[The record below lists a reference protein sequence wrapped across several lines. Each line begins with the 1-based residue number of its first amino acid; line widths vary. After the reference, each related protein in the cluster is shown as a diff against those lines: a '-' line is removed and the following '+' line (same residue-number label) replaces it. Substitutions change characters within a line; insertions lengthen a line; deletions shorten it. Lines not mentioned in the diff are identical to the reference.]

1 MSLLLTFLL
10 TLHWTASQ
18 YPSGADAGIP
28 PCQPK
33 PGQWI
38 ASYRVYWR
46 TSSDR
51 ELVFNLPF
59 YQSMDVGNVTEWEAA
74 QVPDV
79 WYYYQVAA
87 VDIWGREREFSNLNY
102 FIYVRP

>member
-1 MSLLLTFLL
+1 
-10 TLHWTASQ
+10 
-18 YPSGADAGIP
+18 
-28 PCQPK
+28 
-33 PGQWI
+33 
-38 ASYRVYWR
+38 
-46 TSSDR
+46 
-51 ELVFNLPF
+51 
-59 YQSMDVGNVTEWEAA
+59 MDVGNVTEWEAA